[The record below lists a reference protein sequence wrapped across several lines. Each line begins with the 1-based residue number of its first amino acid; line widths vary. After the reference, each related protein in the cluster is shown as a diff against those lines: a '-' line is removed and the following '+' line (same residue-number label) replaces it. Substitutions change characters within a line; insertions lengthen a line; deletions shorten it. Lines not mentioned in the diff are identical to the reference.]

1 MRKIQLSLFV
11 GAALALAGA
20 AVAADGSR
28 PITNATLRQDAK
40 SFGATVKKDAK
51 VFGVAVKHTAVEIGH
66 AAKDF
71 GLKVADATKKGAHE
85 VNAKTKD

>member
-1 MRKIQLSLFV
+1 MRRIQLSLLV
-11 GAALALAGA
+11 GAAFTLAGTA
-20 AVAADGSR
+20 AAAGGSR

-51 VFGVAVKHTAVEIGH
+51 VVGVAVKHTAVEIGH

-85 VNAKTKD
+85 VDAKTKD